1 MYCRTNVSLKCAS
14 SSCERQATR
23 FCKKSSAY
31 FCKNCVEKCG
41 HLETS
46 FLFHPVKPSR
56 WGNNMFP
63 YCKGHDAFE
72 TFFCLKCAKLCCKYC
87 EREFHSDHGTMLLED
102 YNKAKY
108 EETITK
114 ELQKLNNSMTK
125 WEELRKDIESRIAN
139 CKIMETD
146 FFKSLAERKRLLVAK
161 CIDMICDIEKEYRI
175 NYCKMKSK
183 YDDELSKMLIAYDH
197 AMAKCNIIFDQ
208 EKKYSKRNSLEKL
221 YNLNQLA
228 VNIKQCNKCFNTA
241 NPKLEYSLNSH
252 DKDDES
258 LFLCLNESFG
268 VSLTLSGPYNEDC
281 GYLKNNFTY
290 HPSFVI
296 KNNLKRDKEICTF
309 IKTKLDRMLNLQ

>member
-1 MYCRTNVSLKCAS
+1 MYCRTSFSLKCAS
-14 SSCERQATR
+14 SSCERQATH

-41 HLETS
+41 HPETS

-87 EREFHSDHGTMLLED
+87 EHEFHSDHGTMLLED

-125 WEELRKDIESRIAN
+125 WEELQKDIESRIAN

-146 FFKSLAERKRLLVAK
+146 FF
-161 CIDMICDIEKEYRI
+161 
-175 NYCKMKSK
+175 
-183 YDDELSKMLIAYDH
+183 
-197 AMAKCNIIFDQ
+197 
-208 EKKYSKRNSLEKL
+208 
-221 YNLNQLA
+221 
-228 VNIKQCNKCFNTA
+228 
-241 NPKLEYSLNSH
+241 
-252 DKDDES
+252 
-258 LFLCLNESFG
+258 
-268 VSLTLSGPYNEDC
+268 
-281 GYLKNNFTY
+281 
-290 HPSFVI
+290 
-296 KNNLKRDKEICTF
+296 
-309 IKTKLDRMLNLQ
+309 